1 MNAYQ
6 KATLLITLVVL
17 PLIVLFAKG
26 MGYPHVEVVGFTAI
40 ALAGGVIYALRAV
53 RPSRSTD

>member
-6 KATLLITLVVL
+6 KATLLISLVAL

-26 MGYPHVEVVGFTAI
+26 MGYPHVEVVGLTGI
-40 ALAGGVIYALRAV
+40 ALLGGVMYALRAA